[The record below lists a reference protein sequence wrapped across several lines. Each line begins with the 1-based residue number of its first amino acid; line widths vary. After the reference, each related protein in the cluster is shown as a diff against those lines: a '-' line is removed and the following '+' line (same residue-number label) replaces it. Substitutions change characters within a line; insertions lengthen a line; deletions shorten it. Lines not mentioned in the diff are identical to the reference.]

1 MHRLIPIILASL
13 SLSGCHKADKRA
25 VPAREQSPSSQPG
38 SGRELPAMN
47 QPGSGRKLLDRAERE
62 LARALIARGVG
73 GVEGPPSIP
82 GVIAETS
89 ERGDK
94 TLVQFRIL
102 NFDMNG
108 SQVPGLGQPFFVPY
122 TFDAIEHM
130 AAHADGPAGVV
141 ATVYGLMRRGE
152 VAVEPIVVYLVTRPG
167 KRARTWVEGID
178 RELEATK
185 RDLLTKR
192 TSEVAADDVERLDA
206 LSIVFPRSGQPVNA
220 FDLPMPAEWL
230 AAMLLTGRPLPIP
243 DVVQRIWPD
252 TQVP

>member
-1 MHRLIPIILASL
+1 MRRLFLIIVASL
-13 SLSGCHKADKRA
+13 STSGCYESDKGA
-25 VPAREQSPSSQPG
+25 GPARKQSPSS
-38 SGRELPAMN
+38 

-62 LARALIARGVG
+62 LARALAARGAG
-73 GVEGPPSIP
+73 GAGENPAIP
-82 GVIAETS
+82 GVTVETA

-94 TLVQFRIL
+94 SLLQFRVL
-102 NFDMNG
+102 NLDING
-108 SQVPGLGQPFFVPY
+108 NQVPGLGQPFFVPY
-122 TFDAIEHM
+122 TFDAIEHV

-152 VAVEPIVVYLVTRPG
+152 VVVKPIVVFLVTRPG
-167 KRARTWVEGID
+167 KRARTWVEGLD
-178 RELEATK
+178 RELEAAE

-206 LSIVFPRSGQPVNA
+206 LSIVFPSSGQPVNA

-230 AAMLLTGRPLPIP
+230 AAMLLAGRPLPIP
-243 DVVQRIWPD
+243 DMVQLIWPD